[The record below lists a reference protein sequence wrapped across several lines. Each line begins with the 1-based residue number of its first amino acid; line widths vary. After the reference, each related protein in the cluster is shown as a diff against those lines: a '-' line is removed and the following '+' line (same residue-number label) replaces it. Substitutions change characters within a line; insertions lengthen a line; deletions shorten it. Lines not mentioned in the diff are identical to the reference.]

1 MVNIR
6 MDDDTIEWLD
16 KVGPTRSDAIRKCVS
31 IVRREHKVAT
41 VQAELVSVSR
51 LAGQRQAP
59 DPDAPLSADLTQ
71 QQMVDDDG
79 PVTTIRQEIADRYA
93 EGVISRVQPLAGGVI
108 TDVPRGTIDSGVEM
122 PPIDPP
128 SAPTAEYLEM
138 KEAALATEKASCRH
152 PVTHRIGNGL
162 CTLCGQTV

>member
-6 MDDDTIEWLD
+6 MDDATIEWLD

-31 IVRREHKVAT
+31 IVRREHKVTT

-59 DPDAPLSADLTQ
+59 DPDAPLSADLTKQ
-71 QQMVDDDG
+71 TMTPIEEAV
-79 PVTTIRQEIADRYA
+79 
-93 EGVISRVQPLAGGVI
+93 VQPVEMFHDEQNRTLPPGVSA
-108 TDVPRGTIDSGVEM
+108 TLSHQTSAALGNGPPM

-138 KEAALATEKASCRH
+138 KEAALATEKATCRH